1 MDRVRITPGYVA
13 SGNGRMGVDRSGSS
27 VCTPGTKSPE
37 QHAMQIDAFLA
48 GNGTNIA
55 QGAFAE
61 LVNIA

>member
-1 MDRVRITPGYVA
+1 
-13 SGNGRMGVDRSGSS
+13 MGVDRSGSS